1 MAGAGGGKEAKYNEM
16 DLLILDILGKDNRT
30 VEGLDGNDCFEDK
43 ETVADQQQTQLPQS
57 VSPADIPP
65 PSSVR
70 DAKRSVR
77 KGGTE
82 FLSEQVMI
90 CFRIHNNFAVLGSN
104 KLLPWDFSVNIVGC
118 A

>member
-1 MAGAGGGKEAKYNEM
+1 MQ
-16 DLLILDILGKDNRT
+16 ISNR
-30 VEGLDGNDCFEDK
+30 
-43 ETVADQQQTQLPQS
+43 QLPRS
-57 VSPADIPP
+57 VSRADIPP

-70 DAKRSVR
+70 DEKRNVR

-90 CFRIHNNFAVLGSN
+90 SFRIQNHFTVLGSHN
-104 KLLPWDFSVNIVGC
+104 LLPWDFSVDIVGC